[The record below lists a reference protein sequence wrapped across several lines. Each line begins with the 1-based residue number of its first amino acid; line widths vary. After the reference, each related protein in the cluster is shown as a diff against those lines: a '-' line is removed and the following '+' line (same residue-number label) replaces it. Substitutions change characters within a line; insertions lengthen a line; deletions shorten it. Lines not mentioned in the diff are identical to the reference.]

1 MSSVNSDLRSFAVFV
16 NSKAALIP
24 STDKSDVIIPFT
36 GNLAYHDPL
45 KVIKFSIVDVLFSNV
60 FYNIRPNYQT
70 IKILDVFAA
79 GRGYSKP
86 QYVTRTIVIP
96 EGFYNYDTLTEYLI
110 DSCGETITYTKAGGG
125 TIDILF
131 GFGSDVNI
139 LVDATFANLTTG
151 KVHFNTPAL
160 GDLYQTIS
168 TTVITGIHPVSG
180 IYAGKYLLED
190 TETVGLLKQLGFYS
204 TSNPGAPI
212 PDTPYRGIGIPIY
225 SKVVAS
231 TTEYSFNHVV
241 YGTSNLN
248 EVHATLTPDNIS
260 DLTGLDDVYVH
271 CSQLRTQ
278 YMAGAKNNPLAP
290 GDVIAVI
297 PVNVPFGDK
306 MSFVPNFQLSSYLIN
321 TNITQLNFRMT
332 NSNGEPLDFKNINWA
347 MTLFVEEEDDTSR
360 IQAENGPVT
369 NQATPYQIGGDLNAG
384 AYMQSRLGSAKRRK

>member
-24 STDKSDVIIPFT
+24 STDKSDVIIPFV

-70 IKILDVFAA
+70 LKILDVFAP
-79 GRGYSKP
+79 GRGYTTF
-86 QYVTRTIVIP
+86 QYVQRTVFIP
-96 EGFYNYDTLTEYLI
+96 EGFYNYDTLTEFLI

-139 LVDATFANLTTG
+139 LVDATYANLTTG

-160 GDLYQTIS
+160 GDLFQNNMDLS
-168 TTVITGIHPVSG
+168 TPAITGLHPVSG

-204 TSNPGAPI
+204 VSNPGMPI
-212 PDTPYRGIGIPIY
+212 PNTPYRGIGIPIY
-225 SKVVAS
+225 SKVVTGTVSPPTVS
-231 TTEYSFNHVV
+231 TQYSFNNVTF
-241 YGTSNLN
+241 GTSNLN

-260 DLTGLDDVYVH
+260 DLTGLDDVYIH

-278 YMAGAKNNPLAP
+278 YMSGAKNNPLAA

-306 MSFVPNFQLSSYLIN
+306 MSFVPNFALSSYLIN
-321 TNITQLNFRMT
+321 TNITQVRNYVSASHDLQP
-332 NSNGEPLDFKNINWA
+332 SC
-347 MTLFVEEEDDTSR
+347 
-360 IQAENGPVT
+360 VT
-369 NQATPYQIGGDLNAG
+369 
-384 AYMQSRLGSAKRRK
+384 